1 MDVKCELWIWHGK
14 KHQERIKVSNSFD
27 LRSFYLCIY
36 FFLTWLLIKA
46 NLNDSSLK
54 SSKDCTA
61 DDKVLHK
68 IKY

>member
-27 LRSFYLCIY
+27 FSSFYLCF
-36 FFLTWLLIKA
+36 FFLTWLRIKA
-46 NLNDSSLK
+46 NPNDSSLK
-54 SSKDCTA
+54 SSKECIA